1 MESDSSSSD
10 STSGARNHTTTR
22 PPLRQKRPRHTRS
35 KWQATWAKYRL
46 KSSKKG
52 TTYAYC
58 TVCSSDFSVSGGGV
72 HDVKRHCKSVK
83 HTKLLKDIE
92 AQPSISSSLTTSTPT
107 LNEQVRTAELYFT
120 S

>member
-10 STSGARNHTTTR
+10 STSGTRNHTTTR
-22 PPLRQKRPRHTRS
+22 PPLRQNRPRHS
-35 KWQATWAKYRL
+35 KWQATWTKYRL
-46 KSSKKG
+46 KSSEKG

-83 HTKLLKDIE
+83 HTNLLKDIE
-92 AQPSISSSLTTSTPT
+92 AQPSISSSSTTSTPT
-107 LNEQVRTAELYFT
+107 LNEQVMTAELYFT